1 MVASIFPQGAGA
13 GAGGAWSGQK
23 ILSAFSSAS
32 SAITSA
38 CASAAGWESAVHDPA
53 VAAGPCVLSYV
64 WDQAS
69 GWLWVCS
76 TSPAQ
81 FDRQADK
88 GARAKPK
95 VVDGIRLALGELI
108 FHAANGAAVDL
119 GLGATWE
126 QALGSMLAAYAGT
139 TQTWALAD
147 GFPGGGHFIVL
158 YYRKAGQ
165 QHGMLRPFALP
176 RSASA
181 REVLPVEKL
190 REVVGQVVAMD
201 SARHP
206 EWVM

>member
-1 MVASIFPQGAGA
+1 MVASIFPQ

-23 ILSAFSSAS
+23 ILSDFAAAS

-53 VAAGPCVLSYV
+53 IAAGPCVLSYV

-69 GWLWVCS
+69 GWIWVCS

-81 FDRQADK
+81 FDKQADK
-88 GARAKPK
+88 ASRAKRK
-95 VVDGIRLALGELI
+95 VVDGIRSALGELI

-119 GLGATWE
+119 GLGDTWE

-147 GFPGGGHFIVL
+147 GFPAGGHFIVL

-176 RSASA
+176 RTASA
-181 REVLPVEKL
+181 REILPVEQL
-190 REVVGQVVAMD
+190 RAVIGQVIEMD
-201 SARHP
+201 RARHP
-206 EWVM
+206 EWVA

>member
-1 MVASIFPQGAGA
+1 MVASIFPQ

-23 ILSAFSSAS
+23 ILSDFAAAS

-53 VAAGPCVLSYV
+53 IAAGPSVLSYV

-69 GWLWVCS
+69 GWIWVCS
-76 TSPAQ
+76 AGVEQ

-88 GARAKPK
+88 ASRARPK
-95 VVDGIRLALGELI
+95 VVDGIRSALGELI

-119 GLGATWE
+119 GLGESWE
-126 QALGSMLAAYAGT
+126 QSLGSMLAAYAGT

-165 QHGMLRPFALP
+165 KHGMLRPFALP

-181 REVLPVEKL
+181 REVLPVEQL
-190 REVVGQVVAMD
+190 REVIGQVLETD
-201 SARHP
+201 RARHP
-206 EWVM
+206 EWVA

>member
-1 MVASIFPQGAGA
+1 MVASIFPQ

-23 ILSAFSSAS
+23 ILSDFAAAS

-53 VAAGPCVLSYV
+53 IAAGPSVLSYV

-69 GWLWVCS
+69 GWIWVCS

-81 FDRQADK
+81 FDKQADK
-88 GARAKPK
+88 ASRAKRK
-95 VVDGIRLALGELI
+95 VVDGIRSALGELI

-119 GLGATWE
+119 GLGDTWE

-176 RSASA
+176 CSASA
-181 REVLPVEKL
+181 REVLPVEQL
-190 REVVGQVVAMD
+190 RGVIGQVLETD
-201 SARHP
+201 RARHP
-206 EWVM
+206 EWVA